1 MMRIQ
6 KVTLA
11 GIFLLLLLT
20 QSLYAAESRETKAV
34 LVLYSEDKAH
44 PAHELTDQGIRAA
57 FRSNKLFDVQLY
69 TEYLDLSRFGS
80 TAHVRSLA
88 EYLRSKYSES
98 KIDAIIAVY
107 PAAVDFLRGEAR
119 AAFPGVPIVAC
130 EVFRPFAES
139 LDSSPSRSFI
149 TGVIMGE
156 NIAGVLDAALRMRPH
171 TKHVALISGT
181 EPNDAYS
188 EEVFRNGLKP
198 YAGKLELIDL
208 TRLPME
214 DILTRV
220 GTLPPNTIVLYST
233 LFRDGAGKSF
243 VPREALSTISKAA
256 NSPVFSLYD
265 SYLGYG
271 IVGGR
276 LVSWGQQGAEAAA
289 MALRILG
296 GESPASIPF
305 GGEQA
310 YVTLYDWRQLKRWN
324 VPETALL
331 PGSEIRYRNPSLWE
345 EHKREI
351 IGVTALIMI
360 ETALIFALLMNLR
373 KRRTAEQSLIESE
386 ERVRLAVSS
395 AGAGLWSLD
404 MGTRL
409 IWATKKTRELLG
421 IASHEGLNFE
431 KFLTLVH
438 PEDRKLIG
446 EVFQPGSRSEQD
458 AAIEYRIVLPDG
470 SVRWIASLG
479 RVQQNPAN
487 GPNRLMG
494 VSVDITQRKHIEKEL
509 RQREKELSA
518 LAGRLIS
525 AQEDERSRFARELH
539 DDFTQRLAVLA
550 IEAGTLEL
558 QFRTGFIEATEKLAT
573 IKTDLIKISQDI
585 HDLSR
590 QLHPSILEDLGLVKA
605 VQSECARLSRK
616 EELTVHFTH
625 EDIPETIP
633 IGISLALYRIIQTGL
648 RNIVIHSQVK
658 TAHILLEGS
667 DGTIHLSIRDTG
679 VGFEPSEFRDK
690 PGLGIVSMKERAKLV
705 RGEFSI
711 DSALG
716 EGTVINVK
724 VPVDWREP

>member
-1 MMRIQ
+1 MTRIQ

-20 QSLYAAESRETKAV
+20 QSLYAAESKETKAV
-34 LVLYSEDKAH
+34 LVIYNEDKAH

-57 FRSNKLFDVQLY
+57 FRSNKLFDVHLY

-80 TAHVRSLA
+80 PAHLHALA
-88 EYLRSKYSES
+88 EYLRSKYSGS
-98 KIDAIIAVY
+98 KIDAIVAVY

-119 AAFPGVPIVAC
+119 AAFLGVPIVAC
-130 EVFRPFAES
+130 EVSRPFAES
-139 LDSSPSRSFI
+139 LDNAPSRSFI
-149 TGVIMGE
+149 TGVIMAE
-156 NIAGVLDAALRMRPH
+156 NIAGVIDAAFRMRPL
-171 TKHVALISGT
+171 TKRVALISGT
-181 EPNDAYS
+181 GPNDAYG

-198 YAGKLELIDL
+198 YAGKLELVDL
-208 TRLPME
+208 AKLPME

-220 GTLPPNTIVLYST
+220 GTLPQNTIVLYST
-233 LFRDGAGKSF
+233 LFRDGAGKNF
-243 VPREALSTISKAA
+243 VPREALSMISQAA
-256 NSPVFSLYD
+256 NAPVFSLYD
-265 SYLGYG
+265 TYLGYG

-276 LVSWGQQGAEAAA
+276 LVSLEQQGKEAASL
-289 MALRILG
+289 ALRILG

-310 YVTLYDWRQLKRWN
+310 YISIYDWRELKRWN

-331 PGSEIRYRNPSLWE
+331 PGSEIRYRKPSLWE
-345 EHKREI
+345 EHKLEI
-351 IGVTALIMI
+351 GSVTALIMI
-360 ETALIFALLMNLR
+360 ETALIFAFLMNLR
-373 KRRTAEQSLIESE
+373 KRRTAERSLFESE

-404 MGTRL
+404 MGTGV
-409 IWATKKTRELLG
+409 IWATERTKELLG
-421 IASHEGLNFE
+421 IASHEELNFE

-438 PEDRKLIG
+438 PEDRERIG
-446 EVFQPGSRSEQD
+446 GAIEQD
-458 AAIEYRIVLPDG
+458 LQPEQETRIEYRIVPPDR

-479 RVQQNPAN
+479 RQQRSPAN
-487 GPNRLMG
+487 EPNRLMG
-494 VSVDITQRKHIEKEL
+494 VSVDITRRKEVEEKL
-509 RQREKELSA
+509 RRSEEHLSV

-525 AQEDERSRFARELH
+525 AQEEERSRFARELH

-550 IEAGTLEL
+550 IAAGTLEL
-558 QFRTGFIEATEKLAT
+558 QFGAGFIEVSDNLAT

-590 QLHPSILEDLGLVKA
+590 QLHPSILEDLGLIKA

-616 EELTVHFTH
+616 EELTVHFTS

-633 IGISLALYRIIQTGL
+633 RGISLALYRIIQAGL

-690 PGLGIVSMKERAKLV
+690 PGLGIASMRERAKLV
-705 RGEFSI
+705 RGEFSV
-711 DSALG
+711 DSASG
-716 EGTVINVK
+716 EGTVINVR
-724 VPVDWREP
+724 VPLDGTEP